1 MTSAWQYRM
10 HVYNNMTQLSAVFFS
25 QITTNEPNNSNIW
38 CNCCNL
44 YGILCVYSDF
54 MSFCA
59 EHMLMFPAALLITTG
74 VIVIELLSHWC
85 VRAGLH
91 GLTAVHLCQRALGQG
106 VAADTEDRET
116 KGAHQ
121 RAPIRL
127 FWNIY
132 DACFQRKLKKN
143 KTITIPHPLHCIF
156 FFHNLAAAS
165 RNERVI
171 HYIFAATRS
180 RPSNRCL
187 WVSHPSCVLEQI
199 LREGGGFVC

>member
-1 MTSAWQYRM
+1 
-10 HVYNNMTQLSAVFFS
+10 MTQLSAVFFS

-74 VIVIELLSHWC
+74 VIVIELLSRRC

-91 GLTAVHLCQRALGQG
+91 GLTAVHLCQRASGQG

-132 DACFQRKLKKN
+132 DACFQRKLKKT
-143 KTITIPHPLHCIF
+143 KTITIPHPLHCICSSTTWLLLLGMNVSSTTF
-156 FFHNLAAAS
+156 ILLLTLVPQTGAC
-165 RNERVI
+165 E
-171 HYIFAATRS
+171 
-180 RPSNRCL
+180 
-187 WVSHPSCVLEQI
+187 WVTPL
-199 LREGGGFVC
+199 VC